1 MLHHDAP
8 LTAEEGHYSQ
18 TVSQKKLQH
27 DIHDQQ
33 INEGTPKAGI
43 ALQLRNDK
51 I

>member
-18 TVSQKKLQH
+18 TVPQKKLQH

-33 INEGTPKAGI
+33 INEGTPLHCFATK
-43 ALQLRNDK
+43 K
-51 I
+51 